1 MSDTSR
7 VPTRLSASEAAQTR
21 VLSDEDPM
29 LQAALEQLAVTYSIR
44 RILLWTLVF
53 VPLTLAIV
61 GVVLAFVL
69 QAPAD
74 DHGIAS

>member
-1 MSDTSR
+1 
-7 VPTRLSASEAAQTR
+7 
-21 VLSDEDPM
+21 
-29 LQAALEQLAVTYSIR
+29 VTYSIR

-69 QAPAD
+69 QVPAD
-74 DHGIAS
+74 DHGIAR